1 MELAR
6 ALCSICQ
13 QSGCN
18 DFILDSKVTKS
29 TGLSCIVTYGVKNQ
43 HVSGMQWPLIKYVLF
58 TGDITNSE
66 SEWIIHIRLCHND
79 GSHFQHAW
87 TRCSYAGSSPLLCT
101 LWTCTLLFFAD
112 TFSVLKLWAVWLLNR
127 SKLLVPLGSICL
139 QKFFR
144 TIAWCGHS
152 DHLWMKQWWIKL
164 LLGSGHSTLAFILI
178 PLPSC
183 LSLSPPN
190 NDFALTCYMCLSFSL
205 MLYLANGSIVDHQ
218 AGSVVC
224 WFMDFESQP
233 HLNSRGCAKT
243 K

>member
-13 QSGCN
+13 QHGCN
-18 DFILDSKVTKS
+18 DFILDSKVAKA

-43 HVSGMQWPLIKYVLF
+43 HVSGMQSPLIKCVLF

-112 TFSVLKLWAVWLLNR
+112 TFSVLKLWALCGCWTGANCWCPWARFVFRSSSELLHD
-127 SKLLVPLGSICL
+127 VDTPTICG
-139 QKFFR
+139 
-144 TIAWCGHS
+144 WN
-152 DHLWMKQWWIKL
+152 
-164 LLGSGHSTLAFILI
+164 SG
-178 PLPSC
+178 
-183 LSLSPPN
+183 
-190 NDFALTCYMCLSFSL
+190 
-205 MLYLANGSIVDHQ
+205 G
-218 AGSVVC
+218 
-224 WFMDFESQP
+224 
-233 HLNSRGCAKT
+233 
-243 K
+243 